1 MTTPQPLPSH
11 RLFEGGGEMGRLI
24 RDKDWS
30 SSPIGPPAS
39 WPDELRSTI
48 SLILPASS
56 EIVVF
61 WGDDMVALY
70 NDAYAPTIGDKHP
83 AALGQPAREA
93 WAELWTDLEPLL
105 RHVVTTGETYAA
117 KDRPFYIERHEGL
130 GEEVYFDISYS
141 AIRLDDGSV
150 GGVLCIVSETTE
162 RVLASRAIAE
172 DRARLSQMFDEA
184 PSFMTLLRGPAMVYE
199 VANDAYL
206 ELIGKPREAV
216 VGKPLAEVLPEV
228 IAQGFADL
236 LTMVRETG
244 RSHRALA
251 APVDLAR
258 GERGALERRYVDFVF
273 QPLTDAAGTVS
284 GVFVEG
290 SDVTD
295 RMAAEERLRVSEE
308 SLRLATDAAGIGT
321 WDLDL
326 VSGALTWSD
335 RCKAMFGI
343 SPRVPVSLD
352 DFYAGLHPDDIDK
365 TRAAFDNALDPAT
378 RAPYDVAYRT
388 IGAEDGIVRW
398 IAARGIGIF
407 DGDRCVRALGTV
419 IDITQH
425 RALDDGL
432 RESEARFRTLADT
445 APALIW
451 MTDRDGATIFLNSW
465 FRTLLGYDPAKLVG
479 PEGWL
484 AVIHP
489 TDRVK
494 ALGNRRARTANHK
507 AYGGDIRLIDTEGNT
522 HWVHAEGRPRFAAGE
537 FIGYVGCAVDVT
549 EAHQAAEALEAR
561 IAARTAELAAANDAL
576 VMQIAERERVEA
588 TLQQMQRLEAI
599 GQLTAGVAHDF
610 NNLLTVV
617 LGNVAM
623 VERQPDGT
631 AIDAKI
637 RQRLGHVRTAAE
649 RGASLTAQLLAFARR
664 TPLASEAVDLN
675 DVVQRM
681 QSLLQSSLGGSI
693 TIATDLA
700 PGLWPAL
707 VDPTQVELIIL
718 NLAINARDAMPVGG
732 SVTVA
737 TCNVTLNPPQSAEEP
752 PAGDYVAVAVH
763 DTGTGMTADVR
774 ARVFEPF
781 FTTKE
786 VGKGSG
792 LGLAQVF
799 GFAKQSGG
807 GVRIDTVSG
816 EGTTV
821 TVYLPRTDAAS
832 MAMILDDP
840 DEAGSHHGAGRV
852 LLLDD
857 DDAVRAVAADDLRQA
872 GFAVVE
878 ASSGIAA
885 LDLIDEHRDIAA
897 AIVDFAMP
905 GMNGAEFARRARE
918 RRALP
923 VLFVTGYADRDSI
936 DALDDVAVVLKPYRS
951 GAVAS
956 ALRRLIDKVHMP
968 QAR

>member
-1 MTTPQPLPSH
+1 MMSLQPSPSH
-11 RLFEGGGEMGRLI
+11 HPFDEGGEIGRLI
-24 RDKDWS
+24 REKDWS
-30 SSPIGPPAS
+30 TSPIGAPDRWPP
-39 WPDELRSTI
+39 ELHSAMR
-48 SLILPASS
+48 LILPAQA
-56 EIVVF
+56 EIVIF
-61 WGDDMVALY
+61 WGDDLVALY

-83 AALGQPAREA
+83 HALGRPASES
-93 WAELWTDLEPLL
+93 WAELWGDLEPLL
-105 RHVVTTGETYAA
+105 RHVVATGETYSA
-117 KDRPFYIERHEGL
+117 KDRAFYIARHEGM
-130 GEEVYFDISYS
+130 GEEVNFDISYS
-141 AIRLDDGSV
+141 AIRAADGAI

-162 RVLASRAIAE
+162 RVRAARAIAQ
-172 DRARLSQMFDEA
+172 DRAQLSQMFDEA
-184 PSFMTLLRGPAMVYE
+184 PSFMTLLRGPAHVYE
-199 VANDAYL
+199 VANAAYL
-206 ELIGKPREAV
+206 ELVGKPREAV
-216 VGKPLAEVLPEV
+216 IGKPLAEVLPEV
-228 IAQGFADL
+228 VAQGFADL
-236 LTMVRETG
+236 LLMVRETG

-251 APVDLAR
+251 APVNLAR
-258 GERGALERRYVDFVF
+258 GDGAQLERRYVDFVF
-273 QPLTDAAGTVS
+273 QPVTDATGAVT

-326 VSGALTWSD
+326 VDDVLTWSD

-365 TRAAFDNALDPAT
+365 TRAAFERALDPAV

-388 IGAEDGIVRW
+388 IGAEDGIMRW
-398 IAARGIGIF
+398 IAARGIGLF
-407 DGDRCVRALGTV
+407 DEDRCVRALGTV

-425 RALDDGL
+425 RALDDEL

-465 FRTLLGYDPAKLVG
+465 FRTLLGHDPSRLVG

-489 TDRVK
+489 DDRVK
-494 ALGNRRARTANHK
+494 ALANREARSSNHQ
-507 AYGGDIRLIDTEGNT
+507 AYGGDIRLVDVEGNT
-522 HWVHAEGRPRFAAGE
+522 RWVHAEGRPRFAADE

-549 EAHQAAEALEAR
+549 EAHQAAEALEDR

-576 VMQIAERERVEA
+576 VTQIAERERVEA

-623 VERQPDGT
+623 VERQPEG
-631 AIDAKI
+631 APIDTKVK
-637 RQRLGHVRTAAE
+637 QRLGHVRSAAE

-675 DVVQRM
+675 EVVERM
-681 QSLLQSSLGGSI
+681 QSLLQSSLGGSV
-693 TIATDLA
+693 TVVTDLA

-737 TCNVTLNPPQSAEEP
+737 TANLTLGDPNDAELPQ
-752 PAGDYVAVAVH
+752 AGDYVAVAVS
-763 DTGTGMTADVR
+763 DTGTGMTPEVR

-786 VGKGSG
+786 IGKGSG

-807 GVRIDTVSG
+807 GVRIDSVPD

-821 TVYLPRTDAAS
+821 TVYLPRTDGSATE
-832 MAMILDDP
+832 MILHEP
-840 DEAGSHHGAGRV
+840 DETEGHEGAGRV

-857 DDAVRAVAADDLRQA
+857 DDAVRAVAADDLRHA
-872 GFAVVE
+872 GFAVLE
-878 ASSGIAA
+878 ASDGQAA
-885 LDLIDEHRDIAA
+885 LALIDQHADIAA

-905 GMNGAEFARRARE
+905 GMNGAEFARLARE
-918 RRALP
+918 RRSLP
-923 VLFVTGYADRDSI
+923 VLFVTGYADRAAI

-951 GAVAS
+951 GAVAR
-956 ALRRLIDKVHMP
+956 ALRRLIERVGANA
-968 QAR
+968 AR

>member
-1 MTTPQPLPSH
+1 
-11 RLFEGGGEMGRLI
+11 MGRLI
-24 RDKDWS
+24 REKDWS
-30 SSPIGPPAS
+30 SSPIGLPDS
-39 WPDELRSTI
+39 WPAELRSTM

-83 AALGQPAREA
+83 AALGRPAREA
-93 WAELWTDLEPLL
+93 WAELWDDLEPLL

-117 KDRPFYIERHEGL
+117 KDRPFYIERHDGL

-150 GGVLCIVSETTE
+150 GGVLCIVSETTD

-184 PSFMTLLRGPAMVYE
+184 PSFMTLLRGPALVYE
-199 VANDAYL
+199 VANSAYL

-228 IAQGFADL
+228 VAQGFADL
-236 LTMVRETG
+236 LTLVRETG

-258 GERGALERRYVDFVF
+258 GESGALERRYVDFVF
-273 QPLTDAAGTVS
+273 QPLTDAAGTVT

-326 VSGALTWSD
+326 VNDVLTWSD

-343 SPRVPVSLD
+343 SPRVPVSLV
-352 DFYAGLHPDDIDK
+352 DFYAGLHPDDIDS
-365 TRAAFDNALDPAT
+365 TRAAFDRALDPET

-398 IAARGIGIF
+398 IAARGIGLF
-407 DGDRCVRALGTV
+407 DEGRCVRALGTV

-425 RALDDGL
+425 RVLDDEL

-465 FRTLLGYDPAKLVG
+465 FRTLLGFDPASLVG

-489 TDRVK
+489 ADRAI
-494 ALGNRRARTANHK
+494 ALKNRRARIANYE
-507 AYGGDIRLIDTEGNT
+507 AFGGDIRLVDTDGNT
-522 HWVHAEGRPRFAAGE
+522 RWVHAEGQPRFAAGE

-561 IAARTAELAAANDAL
+561 IDARTAELAAANDAL
-576 VMQIAERERVEA
+576 VTQIAERERVEA

-732 SVTVA
+732 ALTVA
-737 TCNVTLNPPQSAEEP
+737 TTNVTLDAPRSAEEP
-752 PAGDYVAVAVH
+752 PAGDYVAVAVR
-763 DTGTGMTADVR
+763 DTGTGMTPDVR

-807 GVRIDTVSG
+807 GVRIDTVFG
-816 EGTTV
+816 AGTTV
-821 TVYLPRTDAAS
+821 TVFLPRTDAAH
-832 MAMILDDP
+832 MATIRDDAEEP
-840 DEAGSHHGAGRV
+840 GARHGAGRV

-878 ASSGIAA
+878 ASSGAAA
-885 LDLIDEHRDIAA
+885 LGLIDEHRDISA

-923 VLFVTGYADRDSI
+923 VLFVTGYADRDAI

-951 GAVAS
+951 GDVAR
-956 ALRRLIDKVHMP
+956 ALRRLIDKVPMP
-968 QAR
+968 SAR